1 MRKMTTHD
9 KITFEDVINSN
20 NFTIA
25 WKQIRKTL
33 LKDLIKDPVENIDYE
48 INLADNIWYLIYKIS
63 NNIYTP
69 KLPLMIEFAK
79 GKGLYRP
86 VAILE
91 IEDMIVFQSIIIKI
105 APRLDK
111 LLSRGIYAVR
121 STGND
126 KKPFKGWYN
135 EWPKYQKKIHENKD
149 KGYNVLVVSDISAY
163 FENID
168 HGKLKEMILQQNIDK
183 KVVDLLFYLLETWTH
198 RPNYSANVYRGIPQ
212 TTNQDCSNFLSNIFL
227 HEHDEII
234 NKMSVCKY
242 SRWIDDMNIAVR
254 SEVTGKTILK
264 KMSGTLRDLYLY
276 PNTSKTKILTGFEID
291 SHFLFDQNDYLDA
304 FKQNLDLAIENKD
317 NFDEIEIDLIT
328 NYEKFLELD
337 DKGNWFKV
345 LKRYYTAFKNIRS
358 TYLLKHYMDH
368 LKKYPTIDEIVCSYL
383 LALDFSE
390 DVFNDIT
397 GYITSQE
404 NLYDSVE
411 IQLLDL
417 LLKMRVPI
425 DNKDQLLDFGKKMFI
440 DQNRHWYSK
449 CISALMIAKYGEQ
462 SDIRKLSQRYYK
474 QYIEEEKL
482 RKYLIAISTLLDNP
496 EDTTTIL
503 NKAKEEYSKDIQ
515 NIINIIDSLG
525 DSEKIP
531 SVVWNKMN
539 LKEIHL
545 PNIKI
550 KYVDMRIFILLNL
563 ASSNSKIHPKLRNKV
578 ESFIKYNSDPVMDEK
593 LRHISYKIS

>member
-1 MRKMTTHD
+1 MTAQDT
-9 KITFEDVINSN
+9 ITFEDVINAK

-25 WKQIRKTL
+25 WKQIRKSL
-33 LKDLIKDPVENIDYE
+33 LKDLIKDPIENVDYE
-48 INLADNIWYLIYKIS
+48 INLADNIWNLLSKI
-63 NNIYTP
+63 NNKNYTP
-69 KLPLMIEFAK
+69 KLPLIIEFAK

-91 IEDMIVFQSIIIKI
+91 IEDLIVFQSIIIKI

-111 LLSRGIYAVR
+111 LLPRGIYAVR

-149 KGYNVLVVSDISAY
+149 KGYDVLVVSDISAY

-168 HGKLKEMILQQNIDK
+168 HGKLKEIILQQNIDK

-198 RPNYSANVYRGIPQ
+198 RPNYSANLYRGIPQ

-234 NKMSVCKY
+234 NKISVCKY

-264 KMSGTLRDLYLY
+264 TMSGTLRDLYLY
-276 PNTSKTKILTGFEID
+276 PNTSKTKILTGSEID
-291 SHFLFDQNDYLDA
+291 SHFLFDQNDYLDI
-304 FKQNLDLAIENKD
+304 FKKNINLAIENNND
-317 NFDEIEIDLIT
+317 FDELEIDLIK
-328 NYEKFLELD
+328 NYEKFLKLD
-337 DKGNWFKV
+337 DKGNWFKI
-345 LKRYYTAFKNIRS
+345 LKRYYTTFKNIRS
-358 TYLLKHYMDH
+358 TYLLNHYMDH
-368 LKKYPTIDEIVCSYL
+368 LKKYPTIDESICSYL

-417 LLKMRVPI
+417 LLKMRVPV
-425 DNKDQLLDFGKKMFI
+425 DEKEKLLDFGKKMFF

-449 CISALMIAKYGEQ
+449 CISALIIAKYGEK
-462 SDIRKLSQRYYK
+462 SDIRKLSQQYYQ
-474 QYIEEEKL
+474 QYFEEEKL
-482 RKYLIAISTLLDNP
+482 RKHLIAISTLLDNS
-496 EDTTTIL
+496 EDTTTIID
-503 NKAKEEYSKDIQ
+503 KAKEEYSKDIQ
-515 NIINIIDSLG
+515 NMINIIDSFG
-525 DSEKIP
+525 KSKQIP
-531 SVVWNKMN
+531 NVVWNKMN

-545 PNIKI
+545 PDIKI
-550 KYVDMRIFILLNL
+550 KYIDIRIFLLLNL
-563 ASSNSKIHPKLRNKV
+563 ASSNSHFHSKLKTKV
-578 ESFIKYNSDPVMDEK
+578 DYFIKYNSDPVMDEK
-593 LRHISYKIS
+593 LRYISHKIS